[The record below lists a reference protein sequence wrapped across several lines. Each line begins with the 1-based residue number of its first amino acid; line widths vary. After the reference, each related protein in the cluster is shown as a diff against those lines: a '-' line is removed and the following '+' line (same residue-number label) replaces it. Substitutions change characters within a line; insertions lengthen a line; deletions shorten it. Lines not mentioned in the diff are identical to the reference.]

1 MNSSESLFCRHNF
14 IALTTTTTD
23 VDNFASP
30 LPCTLTCAPFSFS
43 GSTILTTVSEHS
55 DQFVLSA
62 AVGRVIWA
70 RNHVY
75 DAIGPF
81 PSPQTD
87 RARRGRALVTLWC
100 VCGVVVKQKN
110 CACAHASVCTK
121 TKRNIRTRDPKT
133 FTHSSKQRNQPV
145 SRSKKMLYESYR
157 QPDQQSKITAH
168 KHAHYHASN
177 KKILLCATGACTCT
191 AAALSCTAANNET
204 NLVHAAKKCCT

>member
-100 VCGVVVKQKN
+100 VCVVLLSSEKTAHAHTHRYVPKQKEILER
-110 CACAHASVCTK
+110 AT
-121 TKRNIRTRDPKT
+121 PK
-133 FTHSSKQRNQPV
+133 
-145 SRSKKMLYESYR
+145 
-157 QPDQQSKITAH
+157 
-168 KHAHYHASN
+168 
-177 KKILLCATGACTCT
+177 
-191 AAALSCTAANNET
+191 LSLTAANNET
-204 NLVHAAKKCCT
+204 NLSHAAKKCCTNRIANRTNRAK